1 MWGFSDIDTSFSLYY
16 YDSKDPNI
24 FSEIQIED
32 LIEEI
37 KAAKVDSSNEA
48 EVKKYLE
55 KHYPETI

>member
-1 MWGFSDIDTSFSLYY
+1 MLDQGYLYY